1 MALSLARGVI
11 VAILGLIAYG
21 LYTHPPFESVR
32 RGEVLA
38 RTDAL
43 DGSVSVYTS
52 GTVLVLPGIH
62 QVRRYSIRDQ
72 VYRPEESA
80 SATGPAPFQSIEG
93 LSIGVDLAVRWTVD
107 RARLA
112 QMSKEFPDDISADLV
127 APAVQ
132 GIVYPTFARYSVRE
146 IFSQRRTQI
155 RDELIAELKP
165 KFTAMGLVL
174 REVEMGKVDLP
185 PDYRAGMEKLL
196 SEELETEKI
205 HYTLQLKEAQVK
217 QQQLEAE
224 ADKVRRQTAAEAA
237 GQEQVIAA
245 RAQEETMKH
254 ILPFKQKQIEQRQ
267 LEAEADKVARIR
279 TAEGAAEARRI
290 EAKGEADSR
299 QKLAD
304 AEAYRLDLVGKA
316 NAGQMEREG
325 ALVARYPLLI
335 QKTLADKLSDKVQ
348 VIIAPLPA
356 AGKFI
361 GSSLIGDQSSP
372 NSVDDAAALASVSTA
387 PRQEPPGDARAR
399 GIARHRGPGPRRVA
413 RSAAHECYRTHAA
426 MAGRCA
432 RGSRRTGRIPEGL
445 RLSSRAGRI
454 LAGGCGP
461 AGRSLRERRFR
472 ASRRAALPARKP
484 GIRGARH

>member
-1 MALSLARGVI
+1 MSGRLDAFSEFVRRGLIEPVRRLVSSMADAFRALAAGIWRYRRRAAITAVLALSV
-11 VAILGLIAYG
+11 YG
-21 LYTHPPFESVR
+21 LWTHPPFDSVR

-38 RTDAL
+38 RADAL
-43 DGSVSVYTS
+43 DGSVSVFTA
-52 GTVLVLPGIH
+52 GTVLVLPGVH

-72 VYRPEESA
+72 VYRPTES
-80 SATGPAPFQSIEG
+80 STATGPAPFQSVEG
-93 LSIGVDLAVRWTVD
+93 LPIGVDLAVRWTVD

-112 QMSKEFPDDISADLV
+112 QMSKDFPDDISADLV

-146 IFSQRRTQI
+146 IFSQRRTEIQ
-155 RDELIAELKP
+155 RELIAELKP
-165 KFTAMGLVL
+165 KFAAMGLVL
-174 REVEMGKVDLP
+174 REVDMGKVDLP
-185 PDYRAGMEKLL
+185 GDYRAGMEKLL

-316 NAGQMEREG
+316 SAGQMEREG
-325 ALVARYPLLI
+325 ALVTRYPLLI
-335 QKTLADKLSDKVQ
+335 QKTLADKLSDKLQ

-361 GSSLIGDQSSP
+361 GSSLLGDQSSVNP
-372 NSVDDAAALASVSTA
+372 VDEAAATLTS
-387 PRQEPPGDARAR
+387 Q
-399 GIARHRGPGPRRVA
+399 
-413 RSAAHECYRTHAA
+413 
-426 MAGRCA
+426 AG
-432 RGSRRTGRIPEGL
+432 GSR
-445 RLSSRAGRI
+445 
-454 LAGGCGP
+454 
-461 AGRSLRERRFR
+461 
-472 ASRRAALPARKP
+472 
-484 GIRGARH
+484 

>member
-1 MALSLARGVI
+1 MSGRLDAFFEFVRRGLTEPLGRLGGLLVAALRSLTTGLWRFRWRVSMT
-11 VAILGLIAYG
+11 AILVLIVYG
-21 LYTHPPFESVR
+21 LCAHPPFASVR
-32 RGEVLA
+32 RGEVLS

-43 DGSVSVYTS
+43 DGSVSVYTT

-72 VYRPEESA
+72 VYRPTGSA
-80 SATGPAPFQSIEG
+80 SATGPAPFQSVEG

-107 RARLA
+107 LARLA
-112 QMSKEFPDDISADLV
+112 QMTKEFPDDISADLV

-146 IFSQRRTQI
+146 IFSQRRTEIKQ
-155 RDELIAELKP
+155 ELIAELKP

-174 REVEMGKVDLP
+174 REVDIGKVDLP

-196 SEELETEKI
+196 AEELETEKI

-254 ILPFKQKQIEQRQ
+254 ILPFKQKQIEQRK
-267 LEAEADKVARIR
+267 LEAEADKVSRIR

-290 EAKGEADSR
+290 EARGEADSR

-316 NAGQMEREG
+316 GAGQLEREG
-325 ALVARYPLLI
+325 VLVTRYPLLI

-361 GSSLIGDQSSP
+361 GSSLLGDQSP
-372 NSVDDAAALASVSTA
+372 VNPIDDTVATTSKV
-387 PRQEPPGDARAR
+387 
-399 GIARHRGPGPRRVA
+399 RR
-413 RSAAHECYRTHAA
+413 SQ
-426 MAGRCA
+426 
-432 RGSRRTGRIPEGL
+432 
-445 RLSSRAGRI
+445 
-454 LAGGCGP
+454 
-461 AGRSLRERRFR
+461 
-472 ASRRAALPARKP
+472 
-484 GIRGARH
+484 

>member
-1 MALSLARGVI
+1 MSGRLDAFFEFVRRGLTEPLSRLGVLLAAAIRSLAVGLWRFRWR
-11 VAILGLIAYG
+11 VAATAVLVLLVCGLCI
-21 LYTHPPFESVR
+21 HPPFESVR
-32 RGEVLA
+32 RGEVLT
-38 RTDAL
+38 RIDAL
-43 DGSVSVYTS
+43 DGSVSLYS
-52 GTVLVLPGIH
+52 AGTVLVVPGIH
-62 QVRRYSIRDQ
+62 QVRHFSIRDE
-72 VYRPEESA
+72 VYRPSESA
-80 SATGPAPFQSIEG
+80 SATGSAPFQSVEG
-93 LSIGVDLAVRWTVD
+93 LSIGVDLAVRWSVD
-107 RARLA
+107 LARLP
-112 QMSKEFPDDISADLV
+112 QMTKEFPDDITADLV

-132 GIVYPTFARYSVRE
+132 GIVYPAFARYSVRE
-146 IFSQRRTQI
+146 IFSQRRMEIKQA
-155 RDELIAELKP
+155 LVAELKP

-174 REVEMGKVDLP
+174 REVDIGRVDLP

-267 LEAEADKVARIR
+267 LEAEAEKVARIR
-279 TAEGAAEARRI
+279 TAEGSAEARRI
-290 EAKGEADSR
+290 EARGEADSR
-299 QKLAD
+299 QKLAE

-361 GSSLIGDQSSP
+361 GSSLLGDQSLADRVDNAPSSVTSP
-372 NSVDDAAALASVSTA
+372 
-387 PRQEPPGDARAR
+387 
-399 GIARHRGPGPRRVA
+399 
-413 RSAAHECYRTHAA
+413 
-426 MAGRCA
+426 AG
-432 RGSRRTGRIPEGL
+432 GSR
-445 RLSSRAGRI
+445 
-454 LAGGCGP
+454 
-461 AGRSLRERRFR
+461 
-472 ASRRAALPARKP
+472 
-484 GIRGARH
+484 

>member
-1 MALSLARGVI
+1 MSGRLDAFFELLGRLGGVLAAALRSLATALWRFRWRVVI
-11 VAILGLIAYG
+11 TAVLVLIVHGLW
-21 LYTHPPFESVR
+21 THPPFASVR

-43 DGSVSVYTS
+43 DGSVNVYTG

-72 VYRPEESA
+72 VYRPSDSA
-80 SATGPAPFQSIEG
+80 SATGSAPFQSVEG
-93 LSIGVDLAVRWTVD
+93 LSIGVDLTVRWSVD
-107 RARLA
+107 LARLA
-112 QMSKEFPDDISADLV
+112 RMSKEFPDDIGADLV

-146 IFSQRRTQI
+146 IFSQKRTQI
-155 RDELIAELKP
+155 QQALIAELKP

-174 REVEMGKVDLP
+174 REVDIGKVDLP

-205 HYTLQLKEAQVK
+205 HYTLELKEAQVK
-217 QQQLEAE
+217 QQQVEAE

-299 QKLAD
+299 VKLAD

-361 GSSLIGDQSSP
+361 GSSLLGDQSP
-372 NSVDDAAALASVSTA
+372 VNAVDNAAAAVTSQAGVS
-387 PRQEPPGDARAR
+387 R
-399 GIARHRGPGPRRVA
+399 
-413 RSAAHECYRTHAA
+413 
-426 MAGRCA
+426 
-432 RGSRRTGRIPEGL
+432 
-445 RLSSRAGRI
+445 
-454 LAGGCGP
+454 
-461 AGRSLRERRFR
+461 
-472 ASRRAALPARKP
+472 
-484 GIRGARH
+484 

>member
-1 MALSLARGVI
+1 MSSRVDALLELLRRAIVEPLGRLIGAAARGIRACGVMAYCRRWRVGI
-11 VAILGLIAYG
+11 VALFAVVALGLYR
-21 LYTHPPFESVR
+21 HPPFASVR
-32 RGEVLA
+32 RGEVLV
-38 RTDAL
+38 RTDVL
-43 DGSVSVYTS
+43 DGSVTVFTA
-52 GTVLVLPGIH
+52 GTVPVLPGIH
-62 QVRRYSIRDQ
+62 QVRCYSIRDQ
-72 VYRPEESA
+72 VYRPAESA
-80 SATGPAPFQSIEG
+80 TATGPAPFQSIEG
-93 LSIGVDLAVRWTVD
+93 LSIGVDVTVRWTID

-112 QMSKEFPDDISADLV
+112 QMSKEFPDDLNEDLV

-132 GIVYPTFARYSVRE
+132 GVIYPLFARYSVRE
-146 IFSQRRTQI
+146 IFSRRRAEIQQ
-155 RDELIAELKP
+155 ELMTELKP

-174 REVEMGKVDLP
+174 RGVDMGKVDLP

-196 SEELETEKI
+196 SEELETEKVR
-205 HYTLQLKEAQVK
+205 YTFELKEADVK
-217 QQQLEAE
+217 QRQLEAE

-237 GQEQVIAA
+237 GAEQVIAA

-290 EAKGEADSR
+290 EARGEADSR

-356 AGKFI
+356 AGRFL
-361 GSSLIGDQSSP
+361 GSNLIGTQGLTGP
-372 NSVDDAAALASVSTA
+372 EETAADPST
-387 PRQEPPGDARAR
+387 PVQ
-399 GIARHRGPGPRRVA
+399 
-413 RSAAHECYRTHAA
+413 
-426 MAGRCA
+426 
-432 RGSRRTGRIPEGL
+432 GSR
-445 RLSSRAGRI
+445 
-454 LAGGCGP
+454 
-461 AGRSLRERRFR
+461 
-472 ASRRAALPARKP
+472 
-484 GIRGARH
+484 

>member
-1 MALSLARGVI
+1 MSGRLDAFFEFTRRGLVEPLGRLGGLLAIGLGFFATGLWRFRWRVVTI
-11 VAILGLIAYG
+11 AVLGLIVYG
-21 LYTHPPFESVR
+21 LYTHPPFDSVR

-38 RTDAL
+38 RTDGL
-43 DGSVSVYTS
+43 DGSVNVYTA

-72 VYRPEESA
+72 VYRPTESA
-80 SATGPAPFQSIEG
+80 SATGAAPFQSVEG
-93 LSIGVDLAVRWTVD
+93 LSIGVDLAVRWSVD
-107 RARLA
+107 LARLS
-112 QMSKEFPDDISADLV
+112 QTTKEFPDDISADLV

-132 GIVYPTFARYSVRE
+132 GIVYSTFARYSVRE
-146 IFSQRRTQI
+146 IFSQRRTEIKQ
-155 RDELIAELKP
+155 ELIAALKP

-174 REVEMGKVDLP
+174 REVNIGKVDLP

-267 LEAEADKVARIR
+267 LEAEADKVSRIR

-290 EAKGEADSR
+290 EARGEADSR

-316 NAGQMEREG
+316 NSGQMEREG
-325 ALVARYPLLI
+325 VLVSRYPLLI

-361 GSSLIGDQSSP
+361 GSSLIGDQSSVNP
-372 NSVDDAAALASVSTA
+372 IDDAAAALTSKAGA
-387 PRQEPPGDARAR
+387 PTPK
-399 GIARHRGPGPRRVA
+399 
-413 RSAAHECYRTHAA
+413 
-426 MAGRCA
+426 AGE
-432 RGSRRTGRIPEGL
+432 SR
-445 RLSSRAGRI
+445 
-454 LAGGCGP
+454 
-461 AGRSLRERRFR
+461 
-472 ASRRAALPARKP
+472 
-484 GIRGARH
+484 

>member
-1 MALSLARGVI
+1 MSGRVDAFFEFVRRLGGLLASALRSLTTNLWRFRWRVLTAAVM
-11 VAILGLIAYG
+11 VLIIYG
-21 LYTHPPFESVR
+21 LCAHPPFDSVR

-38 RTDAL
+38 RTDSF

-72 VYRPEESA
+72 VYRPTESA
-80 SATGPAPFQSIEG
+80 SATGPAPFQSVEG
-93 LSIGVDLAVRWTVD
+93 LSIGVDLTVRWTVD
-107 RARLA
+107 LARLT
-112 QMSKEFPDDISADLV
+112 QMTKEFPDDISADLV

-132 GIVYPTFARYSVRE
+132 GIVYPAIARYSVRE
-146 IFSQRRTQI
+146 IFSQRRTEIKQ
-155 RDELIAELKP
+155 ELLAELKP
-165 KFTAMGLVL
+165 KFAAMGLVL
-174 REVEMGKVDLP
+174 REVDIGKVDLP

-196 SEELETEKI
+196 SEELETEKV

-325 ALVARYPLLI
+325 VLVARYPLLI

-361 GSSLIGDQSSP
+361 GSSLIGDQSSVNP
-372 NSVDDAAALASVSTA
+372 EDAAATVISK
-387 PRQEPPGDARAR
+387 
-399 GIARHRGPGPRRVA
+399 
-413 RSAAHECYRTHAA
+413 AAAVT
-426 MAGRCA
+426 
-432 RGSRRTGRIPEGL
+432 SK
-445 RLSSRAGRI
+445 
-454 LAGGCGP
+454 
-461 AGRSLRERRFR
+461 
-472 ASRRAALPARKP
+472 ASR
-484 GIRGARH
+484 

>member
-1 MALSLARGVI
+1 MSGRVDAFFEFVRR
-11 VAILGLIAYG
+11 GLIEPLSRLGGLLASALRSLTTALWRFRWRVLVTAVMVLIVYG
-21 LYTHPPFESVR
+21 LCTHPPFDSVS

-62 QVRRYSIRDQ
+62 QLRRYSIRDQ
-72 VYRPEESA
+72 VYRPTESA
-80 SATGPAPFQSIEG
+80 SATGPAPFQSVEG
-93 LSIGVDLAVRWTVD
+93 LSIGVDLAVRWSVD
-107 RARLA
+107 LARLA
-112 QMSKEFPDDISADLV
+112 QMAKEFPDDISADLV

-132 GIVYPTFARYSVRE
+132 GIAYPTFARYSVRE
-146 IFSQRRTQI
+146 IFSQRRTEI
-155 RDELIAELKP
+155 KLVLIAELKP

-174 REVEMGKVDLP
+174 REVDIGKVDLP
-185 PDYRAGMEKLL
+185 ADYRAGMEKLL

-325 ALVARYPLLI
+325 VLVARYPLLI

-361 GSSLIGDQSSP
+361 GSSLIGDQSSVNP
-372 NSVDDAAALASVSTA
+372 D
-387 PRQEPPGDARAR
+387 G
-399 GIARHRGPGPRRVA
+399 
-413 RSAAHECYRTHAA
+413 
-426 MAGRCA
+426 
-432 RGSRRTGRIPEGL
+432 
-445 RLSSRAGRI
+445 
-454 LAGGCGP
+454 
-461 AGRSLRERRFR
+461 
-472 ASRRAALPARKP
+472 ASR
-484 GIRGARH
+484 

>member
-1 MALSLARGVI
+1 MSGRLDAFFEFVRRGLIEPLGRLGGSLVAALRSLA
-11 VAILGLIAYG
+11 AILWRCRRRVAMTAVLVLIVYG
-21 LYTHPPFESVR
+21 LCTHPPFASVR
-32 RGEVLA
+32 RGEILA

-43 DGSVSVYTS
+43 DGSVSVFTA
-52 GTVLVLPGIH
+52 GTVLLLPGIH

-72 VYRPEESA
+72 VYRPTESA
-80 SATGPAPFQSIEG
+80 SATGPAPFQSVEG

-107 RARLA
+107 LARLA
-112 QMSKEFPDDISADLV
+112 ERSKEFPDDISADLV

-146 IFSQRRTQI
+146 IFSQRRTEIQQ
-155 RDELIAELKP
+155 ELTAELKP

-174 REVEMGKVDLP
+174 REVDIGKVDLP

-205 HYTLQLKEAQVK
+205 HYTLELKEAQVK

-267 LEAEADKVARIR
+267 LEAEAEKVARIR

-299 QKLAD
+299 EKLAD

-316 NAGQMEREG
+316 SAGQMEREG
-325 ALVARYPLLI
+325 AVVARYPLLI

-361 GSSLIGDQSSP
+361 GSSFLGDQSPVSP
-372 NSVDDAAALASVSTA
+372 VENVAAAVTS
-387 PRQEPPGDARAR
+387 
-399 GIARHRGPGPRRVA
+399 
-413 RSAAHECYRTHAA
+413 
-426 MAGRCA
+426 
-432 RGSRRTGRIPEGL
+432 
-445 RLSSRAGRI
+445 
-454 LAGGCGP
+454 P
-461 AGRSLRERRFR
+461 AGV
-472 ASRRAALPARKP
+472 SR
-484 GIRGARH
+484 